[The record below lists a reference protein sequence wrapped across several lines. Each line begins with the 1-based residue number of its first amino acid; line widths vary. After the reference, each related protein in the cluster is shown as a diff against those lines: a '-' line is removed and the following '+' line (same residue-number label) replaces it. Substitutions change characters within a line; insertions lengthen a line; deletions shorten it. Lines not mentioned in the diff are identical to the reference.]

1 MANAPDIPALMTLV
15 AKALVDA
22 PEEVS
27 AEAFDE
33 GGQIVV
39 ELQVAEN
46 EVGKI
51 IGRQGRMA
59 RSLRT
64 ILGAAGVEDAQTLS
78 VGDRGIAGSFITI
91 ARVLRPQG
99 RRGEVLAEFHTS
111 FPERFASDASF
122 RRWRRTAAGAS
133 CSLKSTGSTRVAWC

>member
-1 MANAPDIPALMTLV
+1 MATTADIPALMAHL

-22 PEEVS
+22 PDEVE

-33 GGQIVV
+33 GDHIVV
-39 ELQVAEN
+39 ELVVAEE

-64 ILGAAGVEDAQTLS
+64 IMGAAATKTRKRYQLEIVE
-78 VGDRGIAGSFITI
+78 
-91 ARVLRPQG
+91 
-99 RRGEVLAEFHTS
+99 
-111 FPERFASDASF
+111 
-122 RRWRRTAAGAS
+122 
-133 CSLKSTGSTRVAWC
+133 

>member
-1 MANAPDIPALMTLV
+1 MATTADIPALMAHL

-22 PEEVS
+22 PDEVE

-39 ELQVAEN
+39 ELVVAEE

-64 ILGAAGVEDAQTLS
+64 IMGAAAMKTRKRYQLEIVE
-78 VGDRGIAGSFITI
+78 
-91 ARVLRPQG
+91 
-99 RRGEVLAEFHTS
+99 
-111 FPERFASDASF
+111 
-122 RRWRRTAAGAS
+122 
-133 CSLKSTGSTRVAWC
+133 

>member
-1 MANAPDIPALMTLV
+1 MARTADIPALMAHL

-22 PEEVS
+22 PDEVE

-33 GGQIVV
+33 GDHIVV
-39 ELQVAEN
+39 ELVVAEE

-64 ILGAAGVEDAQTLS
+64 IMGAAAQKTRKRYQLEIVE
-78 VGDRGIAGSFITI
+78 
-91 ARVLRPQG
+91 
-99 RRGEVLAEFHTS
+99 
-111 FPERFASDASF
+111 
-122 RRWRRTAAGAS
+122 
-133 CSLKSTGSTRVAWC
+133 

>member
-1 MANAPDIPALMTLV
+1 MANAQDIPALMTLV

-33 GGQIVV
+33 PGQIVV

-64 ILGAAGVEDAQTLS
+64 ILGAAGSKTRKRYQLEIVE
-78 VGDRGIAGSFITI
+78 
-91 ARVLRPQG
+91 
-99 RRGEVLAEFHTS
+99 
-111 FPERFASDASF
+111 
-122 RRWRRTAAGAS
+122 
-133 CSLKSTGSTRVAWC
+133 

>member
-1 MANAPDIPALMTLV
+1 MANAQDIPALMTLV

-22 PEEVS
+22 LDEVS
-27 AEAFDE
+27 VEAFDE
-33 GGQIVV
+33 DGQIVL

-64 ILGAAGVEDAQTLS
+64 ILAAAGSKTRKRYQLEIVE
-78 VGDRGIAGSFITI
+78 
-91 ARVLRPQG
+91 
-99 RRGEVLAEFHTS
+99 
-111 FPERFASDASF
+111 
-122 RRWRRTAAGAS
+122 
-133 CSLKSTGSTRVAWC
+133 

>member
-1 MANAPDIPALMTLV
+1 MATTADIPGLMAHL

-22 PEEVS
+22 PDEVE

-33 GGQIVV
+33 GSQIVV
-39 ELQVAEN
+39 ELVVAEE

-64 ILGAAGVEDAQTLS
+64 IM
-78 VGDRGIAGSFITI
+78 
-91 ARVLRPQG
+91 
-99 RRGEVLAEFHTS
+99 
-111 FPERFASDASF
+111 
-122 RRWRRTAAGAS
+122 TAAA
-133 CSLKSTGSTRVAWC
+133 LKTRKRYQLEIVE

>member
-1 MANAPDIPALMTLV
+1 MATTADIPALMTHV

-22 PEEVS
+22 PDEVQ

-33 GGQIVV
+33 GDHVVV
-39 ELQVAEN
+39 ELVVAEN

-64 ILGAAGVEDAQTLS
+64 IMGAAALKTRKRYQLEIVE
-78 VGDRGIAGSFITI
+78 
-91 ARVLRPQG
+91 
-99 RRGEVLAEFHTS
+99 
-111 FPERFASDASF
+111 
-122 RRWRRTAAGAS
+122 
-133 CSLKSTGSTRVAWC
+133 

>member
-1 MANAPDIPALMTLV
+1 MAQDIPALMTLV

-22 PEEVS
+22 PEEVGV
-27 AEAFDE
+27 EAFDE
-33 GGQIVV
+33 NGQIVL

-64 ILGAAGVEDAQTLS
+64 ILGAA
-78 VGDRGIAGSFITI
+78 AG
-91 ARVLRPQG
+91 
-99 RRGEVLAEFHTS
+99 
-111 FPERFASDASF
+111 
-122 RRWRRTAAGAS
+122 
-133 CSLKSTGSTRVAWC
+133 KTGKRYQLEILE